1 MPGVML
7 RVPFWASREAWRPL
21 VAMTDFSALY
31 QKYAPDVFRF
41 AMYLSGNRGEA
52 EDITS
57 ETFVRVWTAPEPV
70 AMATVKGYLLTIAR
84 NLFLQSLRKKSRM
97 GPLDERMRDP
107 QPGPQAV
114 TESKAEYHAVMAA
127 LQQLPEL
134 DRAALLMHAFEG
146 MPYAE
151 IARALGISLPAVK
164 MKIHRSR
171 LALSRLEETK

>member
-1 MPGVML
+1 
-7 RVPFWASREAWRPL
+7 
-21 VAMTDFSALY
+21 MTDFSALY

-57 ETFVRVWTAPEPV
+57 ETFVRAWTSPEPI

-84 NLFLQSLRKKSRM
+84 NLFLQEVRKRSRAVA
-97 GPLDERMRDP
+97 LDETIRDP
-107 QPGPQAV
+107 RPGPEAE
-114 TESKAEYHAVMAA
+114 TEKKAEYRAVLAG
-127 LQQLPEL
+127 LQELPEI
-134 DRAALLMHAFEG
+134 DRSALLMSAYEG

-151 IARALGISLPAVK
+151 IAQALGISVPAVK

-171 LALSRLEETK
+171 LALSRLEEVK

>member
-1 MPGVML
+1 
-7 RVPFWASREAWRPL
+7 
-21 VAMTDFSALY
+21 MTDFSSLY
-31 QKYAPDVFRF
+31 KKYAPDVFRF

-57 ETFVRVWTAPEPV
+57 ETFVRAWTGPEPI

-84 NLFLQSLRKKSRM
+84 NLFLQELRKRSRAV
-97 GPLDERMRDP
+97 PLDGRMRDP
-107 QPGPQAV
+107 RPGPEAE
-114 TESKAEYHAVMAA
+114 TERKAAYGAVMAR

-134 DRAALLMHAFEG
+134 DRTALLMSAFEG
-146 MPYAE
+146 MPYGE